1 MALTL
6 ASATRLLKRNGLLRE
21 LIRADRWTL
30 DPYSFDGFDGFYGA
44 DTNFT
49 DITYDT
55 RKVSRG
61 GLLFCKGRFRPEF
74 LDDIDDTG
82 LAAYVAETPYADK
95 TGSVGI
101 IVNDV
106 RKAMSLLASEY
117 YCRPQDSL
125 TVVGITGTKGKTT
138 TAYFVQSILNSFSGN
153 KSALFSSVDDCLD
166 GVHYHESNLT
176 TPESLDLFRMMRTAL
191 DNGMRYLVMEVS
203 SQAYKVDRVYGLHFD
218 VGAFLNISPDHISP
232 IEHPTFEDYLFC
244 KRQITQHSSHL
255 VLGRDCAYAD
265 LILEDAKASSTTVSR
280 FALGKSCVRDG
291 SVSSE
296 SSESSESSDAIRR
309 ATDGDDSN
317 SSATDS
323 VATVCAVPVSNSGTE
338 RYSMFI
344 SHESLTKI
352 GDFTLSIEGAF
363 NAANAAA
370 AIAIAL
376 QLGIPQDSD
385 ALHALESVKIQGRME
400 RFSARNIVAYV
411 DYAHNYASVTALLD
425 FVDHKYGSKH
435 PRITLI
441 TGSAGDKAYD
451 RRKEIVDAA
460 QNRIARFIFTEEDT
474 ETEPHEAICE
484 QMLGYV
490 TNPSVEASIIM
501 GRTEA
506 IAQAIEESRADR
518 TTLNVILVIGKGEE
532 RWIKDY
538 GRHKQYEGD
547 DHAVERLL
555 AQYNQHAED

>member
-6 ASATRLLKRNGLLRE
+6 ASATQLLKRNGLLRE
-21 LIRADRWTL
+21 LIGEDRWTL
-30 DPYSFDGFDGFYGA
+30 DPHSFDNA

-55 RKVSRG
+55 RKVSQG
-61 GLLFCKGRFRPEF
+61 GLLFCKGQFRAKF
-74 LDDIDDTG
+74 LDNIDDTG
-82 LAAYVAETPYADK
+82 LAAYVSETPYADK
-95 TGSVGI
+95 TSSVGI

-106 RKAMSLLASEY
+106 RRAMSLLAAEFFS
-117 YCRPQDSL
+117 RPQDSM

-153 KSALFSSVDDCLD
+153 KAALFSSVDNCLD
-166 GVHYHESNLT
+166 GVHYQESDLT
-176 TPESLDLFRMMRTAL
+176 TPESLDMFRMMSAAL

-244 KRQITQHSSHL
+244 KRQITKNSSHL
-255 VLGRDCAYAD
+255 VLGRDCAHAD
-265 LILEDAKASSTTVSR
+265 LIREDAKASSTTVSS
-280 FALGKSCVRDG
+280 FALDESHMNDESAPSDDVCRAADCPVNDG
-291 SVSSE
+291 
-296 SSESSESSDAIRR
+296 I
-309 ATDGDDSN
+309 
-317 SSATDS
+317 
-323 VATVCAVPVSNSGTE
+323 ATVCAVPASDTE
-338 RYSMFI
+338 TESYSMYV

-376 QLGIPQDSD
+376 HLGIPQGSK

-400 RFSARNIVAYV
+400 RFSARNVIAYV

-435 PRITLI
+435 PRITLV
-441 TGSAGDKAYD
+441 TGSAGNKAYD

-474 ETEPHEAICE
+474 DTEPHMDICK

-490 TNPSVEASIIM
+490 SNDSVEASIVM

-506 IAQAIEESRADR
+506 ITQAIEEGEIHHE
-518 TTLNVILVIGKGEE
+518 TLNVILIIGKGEE
-532 RWIKDY
+532 RWIKDH
-538 GRHKQYEGD
+538 GKHKQYEGD
-547 DHAVERLL
+547 DSAVERLL
-555 AQYNQHAED
+555 AKYSRHVQD